1 MIVDEQT
8 CRIWK
13 EKLDNLCI
21 DLHALSTST
30 ENEFLSIGA
39 DLNNFYARAWDISK
53 MSSSLVSSMSETE
66 LAMVVA
72 SFRDLLDR
80 MNHYIREAE
89 SGFRNGTEI
98 LNDINQ
104 SIDNIYRPM
113 ASFKKIVKILRIL
126 SISTKIESAQ
136 INNYTNG
143 FVTIA
148 DDVEKLATLIQFK
161 FADIISSAES
171 LKTSIEQ
178 THRRISLLKNKRG
191 DKDKTILESTRA
203 TLTLLAQKNELSS
216 RTARKISA
224 ELESVSGNIGEVVAS
239 MQFHDI
245 TRQQVEHVE
254 EALHKVSIGL
264 ADENP
269 DIEKIIQETGIVCEL
284 QKAQLADA
292 QEKFTHAVGSIMDN
306 LTGIADNIA
315 ELCEDVKKVA
325 GTEDEVSSSFF
336 LRIESG
342 VSSMMSS
349 LRENNEA
356 IRELYGTMENLIK
369 TVGSMSQFV
378 SDIEDISMEIEL
390 IALNARVKS
399 AHTGSEG
406 APLGV
411 IAEAIQKLSV
421 DVRIQKTEISD
432 ELQKI
437 ISKAESLHQNINA
450 STQEQTT
457 ETGSMLSDLNTLTER
472 LRITNETITAL
483 LKKIEKGGREL
494 ANHINNTLSGIHVN
508 DLFTGRINKVLSV
521 LDSIVS
527 EALELMPGMDF
538 QMNVKTLKH
547 MENKYTMQSERRIH
561 HSHAIIDPNR
571 GIKRYVEKNSIP
583 SEKDLG
589 DNVELF

>member
-1 MIVDEQT
+1 
-8 CRIWK
+8 
-13 EKLDNLCI
+13 
-21 DLHALSTST
+21 
-30 ENEFLSIGA
+30 
-39 DLNNFYARAWDISK
+39 
-53 MSSSLVSSMSETE
+53 
-66 LAMVVA
+66 
-72 SFRDLLDR
+72 
-80 MNHYIREAE
+80 
-89 SGFRNGTEI
+89 
-98 LNDINQ
+98 
-104 SIDNIYRPM
+104 
-113 ASFKKIVKILRIL
+113 
-126 SISTKIESAQ
+126 
-136 INNYTNG
+136 
-143 FVTIA
+143 
-148 DDVEKLATLIQFK
+148 
-161 FADIISSAES
+161 
-171 LKTSIEQ
+171 
-178 THRRISLLKNKRG
+178 
-191 DKDKTILESTRA
+191 
-203 TLTLLAQKNELSS
+203 
-216 RTARKISA
+216 
-224 ELESVSGNIGEVVAS
+224 
-239 MQFHDI
+239 
-245 TRQQVEHVE
+245 
-254 EALHKVSIGL
+254 
-264 ADENP
+264 
-269 DIEKIIQETGIVCEL
+269 
-284 QKAQLADA
+284 
-292 QEKFTHAVGSIMDN
+292 
-306 LTGIADNIA
+306 
-315 ELCEDVKKVA
+315 
-325 GTEDEVSSSFF
+325 
-336 LRIESG
+336 
-342 VSSMMSS
+342 
-349 LRENNEA
+349 
-356 IRELYGTMENLIK
+356 MENLIK

>member
-1 MIVDEQT
+1 
-8 CRIWK
+8 
-13 EKLDNLCI
+13 
-21 DLHALSTST
+21 
-30 ENEFLSIGA
+30 
-39 DLNNFYARAWDISK
+39 
-53 MSSSLVSSMSETE
+53 
-66 LAMVVA
+66 
-72 SFRDLLDR
+72 
-80 MNHYIREAE
+80 
-89 SGFRNGTEI
+89 
-98 LNDINQ
+98 
-104 SIDNIYRPM
+104 
-113 ASFKKIVKILRIL
+113 
-126 SISTKIESAQ
+126 
-136 INNYTNG
+136 
-143 FVTIA
+143 
-148 DDVEKLATLIQFK
+148 
-161 FADIISSAES
+161 
-171 LKTSIEQ
+171 
-178 THRRISLLKNKRG
+178 LKNKRG